1 VNLSVASNANSAT
14 ARTGGVTVG
23 NATVTVNQAAGNCAF
38 TLTPAQLLDAPAA
51 GGTYSVAVA
60 TPCSNWSAVS
70 PVGWIRITS
79 GATGNGNGSVTYVV
93 QPNPS
98 VEARTASLTIGT
110 TTFAVRQV
118 GAACTFSVAP
128 ATVNVSAAGGSGQF
142 NITTIA
148 GCTWGVSSSVPWA
161 RAAVGASGGTQG
173 TANFTVDANPTVE
186 ARSGTFTIAGQV
198 IPIEQSGQPMTIT
211 AAGIVNAGSFKG
223 TSIAPGEVLSIFGI
237 GIGPTNPVSM
247 QLNADRTMVLDQIG
261 ETRVLFDGTPS
272 PMIFTSSGQVSCVV
286 PYSVSGKTSVPV
298 EVEYQGRKSNR
309 VTMPVLPTAPGLFTL
324 NASGS
329 GQGAFLNQNGSVNG
343 PANPAQRGQVIVLY
357 GTGDGVQRP
366 PLADGAIAPL
376 AEPFPR
382 PVVPVTVKIGNLDA
396 QVAYAGSAPGL
407 VAGVFQINA
416 VIPATAPVGAAVP
429 VQVIIGGVESPAGV
443 TFAVR

>member
-1 VNLSVASNANSAT
+1 M
-14 ARTGGVTVG
+14 
-23 NATVTVNQAAGNCAF
+23 
-38 TLTPAQLLDAPAA
+38 LDAPAS
-51 GGTYSVAVA
+51 GGTYSIAVA
-60 TPCSNWSAVS
+60 TPCSNWTAVS
-70 PVGWIRITS
+70 PVSWIQITS
-79 GATGNGNGSVTYVV
+79 GAAGNGNGSITYVV
-93 QPNPS
+93 QPNQTTQ
-98 VEARTASLTIGT
+98 ARTANLTIGT

-161 RAAVGASGGTQG
+161 RATVGSTGGTQG

-186 ARSGTFTIAGQV
+186 PRSGTFTIAGQV
-198 IPIEQSGQPMTIT
+198 IPIEQAGQPMTIT
-211 AAGIVNAGSFKG
+211 AAGIVNAASFKG
-223 TSIAPGEVLSIFGI
+223 TSIAPGEILSIFGI
-237 GIGPTNPVSM
+237 GIGPANPVSM
-247 QLNADRTMVLDQIG
+247 QLNADRTKVLDQIG

-272 PMIFTSSGQVSCVV
+272 PMVFTSSGQVSCVV
-286 PYSVSGKTSVPV
+286 PYSMAGRTSVPI

-309 VTMPVLPTAPGLFTL
+309 VSMPVLPTSPGLFTI

-357 GTGDGVQRP
+357 GTGDGVLRP

-382 PVVPVTVKIGNLDA
+382 PVVPVTVRIGNLEA

-407 VAGVFQINA
+407 VAGAFQINA
-416 VIPATAPVGAAVP
+416 VIPATAPVGAAIP